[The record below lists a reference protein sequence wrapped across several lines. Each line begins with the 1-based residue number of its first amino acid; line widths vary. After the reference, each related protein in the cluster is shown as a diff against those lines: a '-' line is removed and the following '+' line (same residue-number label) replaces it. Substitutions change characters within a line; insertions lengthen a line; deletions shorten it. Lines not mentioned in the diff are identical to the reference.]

1 VGGRDSMR
9 AAQGLRK
16 AASRLP
22 RPRNPD
28 RSDAPASVHCCEEV
42 GDNMV
47 RYQRLGRV
55 ELNVRDL
62 ERSRGFYKNIVG
74 LQPVLDLDDVSAA
87 AFRCGSDDCT
97 VVLHEAAAPGF
108 RSMAIMLDDDAA
120 VDALLR
126 RLRQHDIAFEEV
138 PNDECARR
146 GLERMLRMAEPNM
159 SAAIEFC
166 VAPVSSAPH
175 FVPTVAKIQR
185 LGHVVFGTPRY
196 SETVAFMQEV
206 LGFEPSDDIEGVI
219 SFMRPPPNPYHH
231 GIGVGRAPHHGLHH
245 VNFMVSEIDDIGTAI
260 NRFKH
265 HNVPIVFGPGRHIA
279 SNSVF
284 LYFLDPDGLT
294 LEYSYGMEE
303 FAEHSPRPP
312 RTLPPVPQS
321 IDSWGGIRDP
331 RMSAVGLVQPYSV
344 GRGWLTRGAA

>member
-1 VGGRDSMR
+1 
-9 AAQGLRK
+9 
-16 AASRLP
+16 
-22 RPRNPD
+22 
-28 RSDAPASVHCCEEV
+28 
-42 GDNMV
+42 MV

-62 ERSRGFYKNIVG
+62 ERSRGFYKDIVG
-74 LQPVLDLDDVSAA
+74 LQSVGDLVDGSAV
-87 AFRCGSDDCT
+87 FRCGSDDCT
-97 VVLHEAAAPGF
+97 VVLHEATDAGF
-108 RSMAIMLDDDAA
+108 RSMAIMLEDEAA
-120 VDALLR
+120 AEVLQTRLR
-126 RLRQHDIAFEEV
+126 RHDIAFEEV
-138 PNDECARR
+138 SNDECTRR
-146 GLERMLRMAEPNM
+146 GLARIVRMAEPNM

-166 VAPVSSAPH
+166 LPTNSSTTSH

-196 SETVAFMQEV
+196 SETVSFMQEV
-206 LGFEPSDDIEGVI
+206 LGFAPSDDIEGVI

-231 GIGVGRAPHHGLHH
+231 GVGVGRGPHHGLHH

-260 NRFKH
+260 NRFKRH
-265 HNVPIVFGPGRHIA
+265 DVPIVFGPGRHIA

-331 RMSAVGLVQPYSV
+331 RMSAIGLVQPYSV
-344 GRGWLTRGAA
+344 ERGWSAKDVA

>member
-1 VGGRDSMR
+1 
-9 AAQGLRK
+9 
-16 AASRLP
+16 
-22 RPRNPD
+22 
-28 RSDAPASVHCCEEV
+28 
-42 GDNMV
+42 
-47 RYQRLGRV
+47 
-55 ELNVRDL
+55 
-62 ERSRGFYKNIVG
+62 
-74 LQPVLDLDDVSAA
+74 
-87 AFRCGSDDCT
+87 
-97 VVLHEAAAPGF
+97 
-108 RSMAIMLDDDAA
+108 MAIMLEDDTA
-120 VDALLR
+120 VDALQR
-126 RLRQHDIAFEEV
+126 RLRRHDIAFEEV

-146 GLERMLRMAEPNM
+146 GLARIVRMAEPNM

-166 VAPVSSAPH
+166 LAPVSSTTSH

-206 LGFEPSDDIEGVI
+206 LGFAPSDDIEGVI

-265 HNVPIVFGPGRHIA
+265 HDVPIVFGPGRHIA

-331 RMSAVGLVQPYSV
+331 RMSAVGLVQPYTV
-344 GRGWLTRGAA
+344 GRGWLARDAA